1 MDSVERTSSVIEA
14 PPHSDSFINPRLDA
28 LSQDSTDPNT
38 ESCTND
44 AACPPAAAPAR
55 CANLDFSFKGLH
67 LCNLNVRHLVPKIDE
82 LRIVM
87 ATEECP
93 DLLGLCETFLDPCVS
108 DGQVALDGYNFIRK
122 DRVEVLNKYGGG
134 LIMYFRESLNVKRR
148 PEIEISNLE
157 SIWAEIT
164 LPNAKPF
171 LVCSVYRP
179 PDSLSN
185 WIDLFEEELSVAQA
199 SGLEIILM
207 GDFNIDYISCT
218 NRKWL
223 NLVQLF
229 DLSQLVSEPT
239 RVTQTSATIIDHVY
253 TTNVENITECFISD
267 FSISDHLPICVTRK
281 INSRV
286 SKSSH
291 ITTNYRCFKHFDE
304 TMFLNDLENDLIT
317 FTANQSTVDEDFAV
331 WHNIIMKHLNNHAP
345 TKNKRVKCKRLPD
358 WFSPEIT
365 HMQKRRDNAK
375 KLKQWTDYKMY
386 RNKTIQLI
394 RQAKRKYFSD
404 SVKNSKDSKTI
415 WNHLRAVNNK
425 KKTTLNNL
433 PRELIMNG
441 ETITDS
447 EDIAAKLNAY
457 FSSIADILND
467 HTDQVSTFEDDKLSN
482 FVNSKVPHNSFYYSI
497 DNM

>member
-1 MDSVERTSSVIEA
+1 MTLCKDIYDQRYAQKITSQIIDKI
-14 PPHSDSFINPRLDA
+14 PG
-28 LSQDSTDPNT
+28 PNT

-55 CANLDFSFKGLH
+55 CANLDFSSKGLH

-93 DLLGLCETFLDPCVS
+93 NLLGLCETFLDPYVS

-148 PEIEISNLE
+148 PETEISNLE
-157 SIWAEIT
+157 TIWAEIT

-304 TMFLNDLENDLIT
+304 IMFLNDLENDLIT

-345 TKNKRVKCKRLPD
+345 IKNKRVKCKRLPD

-375 KLKQWTDYKMY
+375 KT
-386 RNKTIQLI
+386 
-394 RQAKRKYFSD
+394 
-404 SVKNSKDSKTI
+404 
-415 WNHLRAVNNK
+415 
-425 KKTTLNNL
+425 
-433 PRELIMNG
+433 
-441 ETITDS
+441 
-447 EDIAAKLNAY
+447 
-457 FSSIADILND
+457 
-467 HTDQVSTFEDDKLSN
+467 
-482 FVNSKVPHNSFYYSI
+482 
-497 DNM
+497 